1 MAKIMNK
8 WLLASAVASV
18 LFSGVA
24 TAKVSQEKA
33 AELGGD
39 VYTPMG
45 SERAG
50 NEDGSIPAWTGGI
63 QELPE
68 GYEVGDHHPDP
79 FADDEILFTITASNY
94 KEYEDFL
101 TVGQV
106 ALFKTYPENFKMHV
120 YPTRRSASFPQHVY
134 DAIKANASKAELVQG
149 GNGIKGASIGVPFPF
164 PQSGLEL
171 IWNSLTRYRGVSVMR
186 NVAQAAPLPDGD
198 FVLVKLKDQLHHIYN
213 EPGMTPEKLEEGNVL
228 FLFRQTVSA
237 PARLAGT
244 ALLVHETM
252 DQVKEPRKAWTYNPG
267 QRRVRRAPNVAYDAP
282 GTASDGLR
290 TTDDFDMFNG
300 APDRYNWTIKGKK
313 EVYIPYNSY
322 KLHSDELEY
331 DEIIKPGVINSD
343 LVRYEKHR
351 VWVLEAD
358 IKDDTRHQYA
368 KRVFYIDEDSYQIV
382 AEEMYDQRGE
392 LWRVA
397 QAYPINYYEVPTLW
411 STLET
416 YYDLPSG
423 RYLVIG
429 LDNQEE
435 MYDFEVKYNAS
446 HFTPSALRR
455 IGRR

>member
-8 WLLASAVASV
+8 WLLASSVASV

-24 TAKVSQEKA
+24 TAKVSEEKA
-33 AELGGD
+33 GQLGGD
-39 VYTPMG
+39 IYTPMG

-50 NEDGSIPAWTGGI
+50 IADGSIPAWTGGI
-63 QELPE
+63 QQAPE

-79 FADDEILFTITASNY
+79 FAEDEIQFTITASNY

-120 YPTRRSASFPQHVY
+120 YPSRRSASFPQGVY
-134 DAIKANASKAELVQG
+134 DAIKANAPRAELVEG

-164 PQSGLEL
+164 PENGLQL
-171 IWNSLTRYRGVSVMR
+171 IWNSITRYRGVSVER
-186 NVAQAAPLPDGD
+186 EVGQAAPLPDGD
-198 FVLVKLKDQLHHIYN
+198 FVLVKLKDELHHIYN
-213 EPGMTPEKLEEGNVL
+213 EPDMTPEKLAEGNVL
-228 FLFRQTVSA
+228 FLFRQIVEA

-252 DQVKEPRKAWTYNPG
+252 DQVAEPRKAWTYNPG

-313 EVYIPYNSY
+313 EVYIPYNNY

-331 DEIIKPGVINSD
+331 EEIVKPGVINSD

-351 VWVLEAD
+351 VWVLEANL
-358 IKDDTRHQYA
+358 KSETRHQYK

-382 AEEMYDQRGE
+382 AEEMYDERGE

-397 QAYPINYYEVPTLW
+397 QAYPINYYDVPTLW

-429 LDNQEE
+429 LDNQED
-435 MYDFEVKYNAS
+435 MYNFNADFRGS